1 MIPEPRWLPSIAI
14 RAIHNELI
22 AEHGGQPGLLNPN
35 ALDSTLA
42 KPKNLYAYTNRP
54 TLSRLAAAYGYGFA
68 KNHCFV
74 DGNKR
79 VALAAID
86 VFLRINGYRL
96 VADELDAVRTIL
108 DVIISQVPAE
118 EVQQGLAQWIEDN
131 SDKLE

>member
-1 MIPEPRWLPSIAI
+1 MTPEPRWLPPTAI

-22 AEHGGQPGLLNPN
+22 AEHGGKPGILNPN

-42 KPKNLYAYTNRP
+42 KPKNLYAYGDRP
-54 TLSRLAAAYGYGFA
+54 TLSQLAAAYGYGFA

-79 VALAAID
+79 IALAAID
-86 VFLRINGYRL
+86 VFLRINGYYL
-96 VADELDAVRTIL
+96 VADELDAVTTIL
-108 DVIISQVPAE
+108 NLVTTPAPAAQA
-118 EVQQGLAQWIEDN
+118 QQDLAQWIEDN